1 MLNPYWMS
9 TFDLL
14 YEGDETDGNQSAKA
28 LRQCPR
34 HHLSSK
40 DWVAKFLGLGPAF
53 HHTSGVGGGIIQNTA
68 G

>member
-1 MLNPYWMS
+1 MYLVILVCIQLNPWKS
-9 TFDLL
+9 V
-14 YEGDETDGNQSAKA
+14 GKSASA
-28 LRQCPR
+28 MP
-34 HHLSSK
+34 LSSKSK